1 MDNRA
6 TAGVDVTNNPLEE
19 ALQALTAIQ
28 RRAVDWESGALL
40 VLAGPGSGKKQV
52 LTCRIARL
60 LSSSPERRFRILAL
74 TFTNKAANEIAA
86 RVETLVPAMVARAT
100 IGTFHVF
107 CTQVLRQHGVHLG
120 IKPDFA
126 IFSLTKD
133 RQAILEDALR
143 RDGMLDRDRRS
154 LRLLPVIDHLK
165 ARLVE
170 SDAAEAHVDAMNG
183 SAAGDASD
191 VAHAYR
197 LYEDELRRANALDFN
212 SLILDTYRLFAFP
225 AIARQYQR
233 VYRHWLID
241 EFQDTNSA
249 QYTLLRRMAGERFR
263 DVVSVADDDQAIF
276 EWNSTN
282 AHRIADLVRDF
293 SCDVVQLPTNF
304 RCPLH
309 IVEAA
314 NRLVVYNTR
323 RITSKRSAVSVAGSA
338 STLSAEQIRCLE
350 FATDSEEAAGVADE
364 IAGLDVA
371 ARSETAV
378 LARSRSLLEAMHR
391 ALTMKRVSAM
401 IVMRRD
407 EFSSAQMRWLM
418 ACLRQVVR
426 PLDQRNMVALVDAFN
441 DFGGAAVDWEELV
454 SRSESHEIT
463 CLEAWLDMVREVE
476 LPGSVAGVV
485 GHIAD
490 LAGGKAKLP
499 VATERIIGYFR
510 EGGLEDNLLNDDLS
524 AWGWIRREIRDS
536 QGTSSLDRFLGE
548 LELRSKEPVPP
559 LGTVSLT
566 TIHGAKGQ
574 QFDTVYLIGLAEEIL
589 PSWQSLR
596 NGGRSVAL
604 EEERRGCFVAV
615 TRTKRRLI
623 LSRARQYH
631 GWPKPPSRF
640 LKEMGIQ

>member
-6 TAGVDVTNNPLEE
+6 TAGADVTNNPLEE

-40 VLAGPGSGKKQV
+40 VLAGPRSGKTQV

-86 RVETLVPAMVARAT
+86 RVETLVPAMAARAT

-107 CTQVLRQHGVHLG
+107 CTQILRQHGVHLG
-120 IKPDFA
+120 IKPDFV

-170 SDAAEAHVDAMNG
+170 SDIVEAHVDAMNG

-249 QYTLLRRMAGERFR
+249 QYALLRRMAGERFR

-276 EWNSTN
+276 EWNSAN

-304 RCPLH
+304 RCPPH

-338 STLSAEQIRCLE
+338 SALSAEQIRYLE
-350 FATDSEEAAGVADE
+350 FATDSEEAAGVANE

-391 ALTMKRVSAM
+391 ALTTKRVSAM

-499 VATERIIGYFR
+499 VAVEHIIGCFR
-510 EGGLEDNLLNDDLS
+510 EGGLEDNLLNDDLN
-524 AWGWIRREIRDS
+524 AWRRIQREIKDS
-536 QGTSSLDRFLGE
+536 PGVSSLDRLLQD

-559 LGTVSLT
+559 PGTVSLS

-574 QFDTVYLIGLAEEIL
+574 QFDTVYLIGLAEEVL
-589 PSWQSLR
+589 PSWQSLK
-596 NGGRSVAL
+596 NGDRSAAL

-615 TRTKRRLI
+615 TRTKKRLI
-623 LSRARQYH
+623 LSRARQYR
-631 GWPKPPSRF
+631 GWPKQPSRF